1 MDIVIYAPTPVPV
14 VVAAAP
20 AAALVVTILPV
31 AEVAVVVVVGGGL
44 VRSIGS
50 GINDFIYDVDLLI
63 ASVFSPSILLTSI
76 DCDVVVLI

>member
-1 MDIVIYAPTPVPV
+1 MVVAAPAATPAVAAVLPVEVV
-14 VVAAAP
+14 VVAA
-20 AAALVVTILPV
+20 
-31 AEVAVVVVVGGGL
+31 VVVVGGGL

-63 ASVFSPSILLTSI
+63 ASVLSPSSILLTSI